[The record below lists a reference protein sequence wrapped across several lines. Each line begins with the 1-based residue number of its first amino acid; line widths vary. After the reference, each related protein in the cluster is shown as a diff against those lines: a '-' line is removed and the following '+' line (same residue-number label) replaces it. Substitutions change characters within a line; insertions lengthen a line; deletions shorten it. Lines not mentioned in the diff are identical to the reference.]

1 MNTNCGSIITV
12 FLIVIFLL
20 LNITTATLYPEP
32 WVDEVLYIDPAINL
46 AEGNGFNSSAWPSQS
61 KDEFW
66 SSNSPLYPIL
76 EAAWIKV
83 FGSELIVTR
92 VLSYIF
98 ALFSSIFIY
107 LGLKNYNLVRSE
119 TLRKTCIIF
128 LLMLFPVAYAYRIG
142 RPDILCLLLAS
153 STFAATSFPSSRL
166 RNALLIFSSLLA
178 PLANLSLVFFILTIV
193 CVGFLFFGRKIL
205 KDATLIVVG
214 FSLGIFLML
223 GLYWFND
230 SLHRFLMIS
239 VGSGHTLLGQV
250 AQYIVFDDARVITKL
265 KEFPMI
271 YLNSLFWWP
280 YTTLLITVTY
290 LLLLIP
296 KINRNKINYFIIV
309 SVLSTPLVLGLLGK
323 YTWHY
328 SWMHISVLSIG
339 IFYSI
344 DQLDWQKKTIILR
357 SCVVPLVLS
366 ALIGWPLMMG
376 IAFSEW
382 DERSQESI
390 EQFAE
395 KHISSN
401 DTVVIDPYV
410 YFEVKKRA
418 KGVYGTS
425 YGGGHGL
432 REIPEEQRRSI
443 SKMIIKEN
451 DFIRMQS
458 KYNGQWKV
466 TDHFYIELK
475 DYGWLQ
481 YRFGD
486 FRNWDTLVVYERD
499 Q

>member
-1 MNTNCGSIITV
+1 
-12 FLIVIFLL
+12 
-20 LNITTATLYPEP
+20 
-32 WVDEVLYIDPAINL
+32 
-46 AEGNGFNSSAWPSQS
+46 
-61 KDEFW
+61 
-66 SSNSPLYPIL
+66 
-76 EAAWIKV
+76 
-83 FGSELIVTR
+83 
-92 VLSYIF
+92 
-98 ALFSSIFIY
+98 
-107 LGLKNYNLVRSE
+107 
-119 TLRKTCIIF
+119 
-128 LLMLFPVAYAYRIG
+128 
-142 RPDILCLLLAS
+142 
-153 STFAATSFPSSRL
+153 
-166 RNALLIFSSLLA
+166 
-178 PLANLSLVFFILTIV
+178 TIV

-223 GLYWFND
+223 GFYWFND
-230 SLHRFLMIS
+230 SLYRFLMIS

-382 DERSQESI
+382 DERSQE
-390 EQFAE
+390 
-395 KHISSN
+395 
-401 DTVVIDPYV
+401 
-410 YFEVKKRA
+410 
-418 KGVYGTS
+418 
-425 YGGGHGL
+425 
-432 REIPEEQRRSI
+432 
-443 SKMIIKEN
+443 
-451 DFIRMQS
+451 
-458 KYNGQWKV
+458 
-466 TDHFYIELK
+466 
-475 DYGWLQ
+475 
-481 YRFGD
+481 
-486 FRNWDTLVVYERD
+486 
-499 Q
+499 